1 MVQARG
7 QRSDGQ
13 RTRTVIAAAAVAQI
27 AEHGL
32 AGTTQRKV
40 AQRAGVSLAAVTC
53 HFATVDN
60 LSDAAFDHL
69 IEEAVAL
76 LSDLK
81 QSAEQGAITL
91 ADAWNVVVR
100 SDDGNTRPTV
110 AAGLEL
116 LVAATREPRLRPTA
130 TRLLDALNSFFL
142 TWTAQPDPSRS
153 VLSLMLGLSLTEIA
167 SGRPLSPEDVDSV
180 LSAFVGTTKSLSC
193 PPPAPFSA
201 TSTSTRR
208 T

>member
-1 MVQARG
+1 MRWRRHEAAVPTGNAL
-7 QRSDGQ
+7 
-13 RTRTVIAAAAVAQI
+13 AAAAVAQI

-40 AQRAGVSLAAVTC
+40 AQRAGVSLAAVTY
-53 HFATVDN
+53 HFATVED
-60 LSDAAFDHL
+60 LFDAAFDQL

-100 SDDGNTRPTV
+100 SDDGKTRPTV
-110 AAGLEL
+110 AAGLDL
-116 LVAATREPRLRPTA
+116 LVAATREPRLRPAA
-130 TRLLDALNSFFL
+130 TRFLDALNAFFL
-142 TWTAQPDPSRS
+142 TWTAQPDPTRS

-167 SGRPLSPEDVDSV
+167 SGRPLAPEDVDSV
-180 LSAFVGTTKSLSC
+180 
-193 PPPAPFSA
+193 PFLPWSILL
-201 TSTSTRR
+201 THSPIRRKRRSPHHPHLLTR